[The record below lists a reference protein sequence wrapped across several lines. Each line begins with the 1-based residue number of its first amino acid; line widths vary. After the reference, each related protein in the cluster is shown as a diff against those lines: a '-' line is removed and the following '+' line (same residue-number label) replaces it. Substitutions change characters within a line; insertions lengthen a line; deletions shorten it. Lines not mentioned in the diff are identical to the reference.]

1 MHLLGHPARYSSGLV
16 SLLGK
21 VAIGSVKVRRMVAIS
36 KPWVV
41 LVGGFL
47 GSGKTT
53 LILAAARE
61 LERRGLRSAM
71 VWNDQGTDL
80 VDSHYAALA
89 GAHFGEVTGGCFC
102 CRLSQLIDAIGD
114 LRAHSPDVIFAEPV
128 GSCTDLSATVLRP
141 LLQYSDTYRLSPL
154 TVLVDPKRAQSL
166 LEMDADPDM
175 RFLFE
180 KQLREADLV
189 CFTKSDLYPQNP
201 ETGARHIRQLSA
213 KSGQGV
219 AAWLSEVLSGTI
231 PAGEQSLEI
240 DYADYARAEAA
251 LAWLNLRAVY
261 EPETWLSPAML
272 VGPLLDGIDAA
283 LTAAHIPIAHLKAVV
298 SASTGWLKASVC
310 ANGEEPTIEGDL
322 DASPAGRLELLLN
335 LRAVGKPDQVQA
347 IVEQELRPLSGLV
360 QSNMD
365 CFSPAAPV
373 PEQRFIKTL

>member
-1 MHLLGHPARYSSGLV
+1 MNP
-16 SLLGK
+16 
-21 VAIGSVKVRRMVAIS
+21 IT

-80 VDSHYAALA
+80 VDSRYAALA
-89 GAHFGEVTGGCFC
+89 GAHSGEVTGGCFC
-102 CRLSQLIDAIGD
+102 CRLSQLIEAIDGF
-114 LRAHSPDVIFAEPV
+114 RAHAPDVIFAEPV

-141 LLQYSDTYRLSPL
+141 LFQYSNTYQLSPL
-154 TVLVDPKRAQSL
+154 TVLVDPERAQSL
-166 LEMDADPDM
+166 LEMNADPDM

-180 KQLREADLV
+180 KQLREADLI

-201 ETGARHIRQLSA
+201 ETAQHIRQLSA

-231 PAGEQSLEI
+231 PAGEQSLDI
-240 DYADYARAEAA
+240 DYAHYARAEAA

-272 VGPLLDGIDAA
+272 MGPLLDGIDAA

-298 SASTGWLKASVC
+298 TTPTGWLKAAIC
-310 ANGEEPTIEGDL
+310 ANGEEPTVEGDL
-322 DASPAGRLELLLN
+322 DASTAGRLELLLN
-335 LRAVGKPDQVQA
+335 LRAVGKPDQVRA
-347 IVEQELRPLSGLV
+347 IVEQELQPLSGLT
-360 QSNMD
+360 QFHMD

-373 PEQRFIKTL
+373 PEQRILKTK

>member
-1 MHLLGHPARYSSGLV
+1 MN
-16 SLLGK
+16 
-21 VAIGSVKVRRMVAIS
+21 AIT
-36 KPWVV
+36 KPWIV

-61 LERRGLRSAM
+61 LERLGLRSAM

-80 VDSHYAALA
+80 VDSHYAALV
-89 GAHFGEVTGGCFC
+89 GAHSGEVTGGCFC

-114 LRAHSPDVIFAEPV
+114 LRAHAPDVIFAEPV

-141 LLQYSDTYRLSPL
+141 LLQFSDTYQLSPL
-154 TVLVDPKRAQSL
+154 TVLVDPQRAQSL
-166 LEMDADPDM
+166 LEMNADPDI

-201 ETGARHIRQLSA
+201 ETGAQHIRQLSA

-231 PAGEQSLEI
+231 PAGEQLLEL
-240 DYADYARAEAA
+240 DYAHYARAEAA

-272 VGPLLDGIDAA
+272 VGPLSDGIDAA

-298 SASTGWLKASVC
+298 TTPTGWLKAAIC
-310 ANGEEPTIEGDL
+310 ANGEEPTVEGDL

-335 LRAVGKPDQVQA
+335 LRAVGEPAQVRA
-347 IVEQELRPLSGLV
+347 IVEQELQRMSGLT
-360 QSNMD
+360 QCSMN
-365 CFSPAAPV
+365 CFSPAPPV
-373 PEQRFIKTL
+373 PEQRILKTL